1 MLYRLNYKASL
12 EAGQVRVGA
21 SEFFLGLICNCLSY
35 FITAWIPATCKLVL
49 FRLWSQVDKPES
61 LSTFIQNYFGR
72 TEANERI
79 RQKYDVLDLPGHE
92 LVQQPKQSMQKLC
105 DYLDIICEE
114 DYIEACAKLLYGEP
128 SITRNHVVWTDEQKR
143 WVQQE
148 IDKYSFLRRYSFESY
163 P

>member
-1 MLYRLNYKASL
+1 MLKVSNANAL
-12 EAGQVRVGA
+12 EK
-21 SEFFLGLICNCLSY
+21 C
-35 FITAWIPATCKLVL
+35 ITG
-49 FRLWSQVDKPES
+49 
-61 LSTFIQNYFGR
+61 YFGR
-72 TEANERI
+72 TEAIDRI
-79 RQKYDVLDLPGHE
+79 RKAYDVLDLPGHE
-92 LVQQPKQSMQKLC
+92 LIQQPKQSMQKLC

-128 SITRNHVVWTDEQKR
+128 SITRNLVVWTDEQKR

>member
-1 MLYRLNYKASL
+1 MYSLHKNGLRNSSTLYLNRASAQFL
-12 EAGQVRVGA
+12 LQA
-21 SEFFLGLICNCLSY
+21 SNDEKLAEFIRG
-35 FITAWIPATCKLVL
+35 
-49 FRLWSQVDKPES
+49 
-61 LSTFIQNYFGR
+61 YFGR
-72 TEANERI
+72 TEAIDRI
-79 RQKYDVLDLPGHE
+79 RKTYDVLDLPGHE

-105 DYLDIICEE
+105 DYLEIICEE

>member
-1 MLYRLNYKASL
+1 MLRNSSRLELSRASL
-12 EAGQVRVGA
+12 QFLLQVSNA
-21 SEFFLGLICNCLSY
+21 NALEEF
-35 FITAWIPATCKLVL
+35 IPG
-49 FRLWSQVDKPES
+49 
-61 LSTFIQNYFGR
+61 YFGR
-72 TEANERI
+72 TEAIDRI
-79 RQKYDVLDLPGHE
+79 RKTYDVLDLPGHE
-92 LVQQPKQSMQKLC
+92 LIQQPKQSMQKLC